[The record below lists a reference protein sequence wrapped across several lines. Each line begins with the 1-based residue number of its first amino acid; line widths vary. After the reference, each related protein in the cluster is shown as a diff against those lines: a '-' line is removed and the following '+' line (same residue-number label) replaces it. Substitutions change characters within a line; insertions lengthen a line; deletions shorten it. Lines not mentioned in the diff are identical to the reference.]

1 MFCNEIEGTLFS
13 PLPPSLWTD
22 YYNDQE
28 DDFFG
33 NGVMRNYP
41 SSSKGRQL
49 LPSLRHFRSLPQLSA
64 DEDDRRDISGDDD
77 DFSDE
82 FESSSRTD
90 EGSSS
95 VLSSPSSSPHRS
107 GQKVKA
113 LFHDGCLFA
122 YSPPNKHD
130 RDSSLR
136 SRLRRA
142 KGSLSPRSR
151 RNRNEPLAS
160 SPNRFLGQE
169 FSLPKLGKERKGF
182 R

>member
-1 MFCNEIEGTLFS
+1 MFCNEMENTLFS
-13 PLPPSLWTD
+13 PLPPSLLTD
-22 YYNDQE
+22 YYNDQD

-41 SSSKGRQL
+41 SSSKSRQL
-49 LPSLRHFRSLPQLSA
+49 LPSLRHFRSLRQLSA
-64 DEDDRRDISGDDD
+64 DEDDRRDMHSNDE
-77 DFSDE
+77 FNDE
-82 FESSSRTD
+82 FESSSG
-90 EGSSS
+90 GSSS
-95 VLSSPSSSPHRS
+95 VLSSPSSSPRRS

-113 LFHDGCLFA
+113 LFNDGCLFA

-136 SRLRRA
+136 SKIRRA

-151 RNRNEPLAS
+151 RNRAQPT
-160 SPNRFLGQE
+160 SPTRFLGQE
-169 FSLPKLGKERKGF
+169 FSLPKLRKERKGF

>member
-28 DDFFG
+28 DGDNFFG
-33 NGVMRNYP
+33 NGVRRNYP
-41 SSSKGRQL
+41 ASPKGRQL
-49 LPSLRHFRSLPQLSA
+49 LPSLRHFRSLPQISSDDGVMGDLYGE
-64 DEDDRRDISGDDD
+64 DE
-77 DFSDE
+77 FSDE
-82 FESSSRTD
+82 L
-90 EGSSS
+90 EGSPM
-95 VLSSPSSSPHRS
+95 SSPSSPQRLRS
-107 GQKVKA
+107 GRKVKA

-130 RDSSLR
+130 SDSLLR

-151 RNRNEPLAS
+151 RHRSEPS
-160 SPNRFLGQE
+160 SLSKHRKLQAPE
-169 FSLPKLGKERKGF
+169 FSLPNFRKERQEL